1 MKKAVLCFGVLIALA
16 TMGVAQVPTVD
27 NFTLEKFQ
35 KQRIAAQRDYQENYA
50 RMGFPSP
57 EELDRQRDADM
68 NARLHLADQLR
79 TARLEQ
85 ERIDIQRRSVE
96 LEASSIDLQYAAMEE
111 RQAMEANYGGYNAGG
126 YGYTGGYGAGYGG
139 YGGGYYSNPYGG
151 LGYRRYGY
159 GRLGRFRDP
168 YGYGFGNQ
176 WPVLGGYRAT
186 AVGVYPNNSGIPLP
200 MIRNGRRVGLPYV
213 NHYRGGEA
221 SRGGGASVTSG
232 PRSSGG
238 MIKR

>member
-68 NARLHLADQLR
+68 NARMQLADQLR

-85 ERIDIQRRSVE
+85 QRIDIQNRGLDIQAASIENERE
-96 LEASSIDLQYAAMEE
+96 AREASYAGY
-111 RQAMEANYGGYNAGG
+111 YGTESQGFGGG
-126 YGYTGGYGAGYGG
+126 YGYGGYDGYYPGAYGAGGYNYG
-139 YGGGYYSNPYGG
+139 
-151 LGYRRYGY
+151 RYGN
-159 GRLGRFRDP
+159 GRLGRYRNP
-168 YGYGFGNQ
+168 YGFGVPWQ
-176 WPVLGGYRAT
+176 FPGGYRST
-186 AVGVYPNNSGIPLP
+186 PVGVYPNNSGMPLP
-200 MIRNGRRVGLPYV
+200 MIRRTPRPYV
-213 NHYRGGEA
+213 SPYWR
-221 SRGGGASVTSG
+221 R
-232 PRSSGG
+232 
-238 MIKR
+238 